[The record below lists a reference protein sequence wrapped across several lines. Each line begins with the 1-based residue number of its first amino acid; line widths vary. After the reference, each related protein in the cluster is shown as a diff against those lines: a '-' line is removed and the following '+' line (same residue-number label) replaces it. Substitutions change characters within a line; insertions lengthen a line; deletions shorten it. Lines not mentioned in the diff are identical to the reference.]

1 MDRSLGKWKLP
12 QPTDLKDEEQKD
24 WIQIPRIAR
33 TIPFG
38 YKLLEDNKTLVKV
51 DKELSALS
59 EIKDGVKSG
68 AFSLRGAVEILE
80 HQTGRKLSA
89 MGLKKIIDREPEP
102 EPNGLLSRD
111 DKAV

>member
-1 MDRSLGKWKLP
+1 MMKRNSS
-12 QPTDLKDEEQKD
+12 
-24 WIQIPRIAR
+24 

-38 YKLLEDNKTLVKV
+38 YKLGEDNRTLEVV
-51 DKELSALS
+51 DKEVSALK

-89 MGLKKIIDREPEP
+89 MGLKKIIDKDKPEP
-102 EPNGLLSRD
+102 KVESKGLLSKNGWRET
-111 DKAV
+111 KKTI

>member
-1 MDRSLGKWKLP
+1 MKRRNSS
-12 QPTDLKDEEQKD
+12 
-24 WIQIPRIAR
+24 

-51 DKELSALS
+51 DKEVSALN
-59 EIKDGVKSG
+59 EIKDGVRAG

-89 MGLKKIIDREPEP
+89 MGLKKIIDKDKAEK
-102 EPNGLLSRD
+102 PNGLLSRD
-111 DKAV
+111 DKTI